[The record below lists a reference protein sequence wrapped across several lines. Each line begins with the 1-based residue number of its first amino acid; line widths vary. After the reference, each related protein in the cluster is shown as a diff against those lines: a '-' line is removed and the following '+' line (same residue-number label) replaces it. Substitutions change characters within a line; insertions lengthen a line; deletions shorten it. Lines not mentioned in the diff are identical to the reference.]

1 MLMTLEKPKEMLAL
15 LMKILLLLIQLVD
28 FTIIMT

>member
-1 MLMTLEKPKEMLAL
+1 MTLEKPKEMLAL
-15 LMKILLLLIQLVD
+15 PMKILLLLIQLVD